1 MKNVVILV
9 LAISLYIVYSQSCY
23 SKTVKRVYTV
33 PNSSY
38 SSPYCDDLD
47 MIEEYLFGKT
57 YYKEA
62 PGLRL
67 NRIEESLFN
76 KTYPSLNIAQ
86 RMNRALENYR
96 DDYYNRNYLTQF
108 ANTAGIGTRI
118 RNRFIGQ
125 PTGFS
130 PSVINTPFSSGNFM
144 PGINYAGSHNRSYRY
159 GNFVPANMGAGVTIL
174 D

>member
-1 MKNVVILV
+1 MRKIIALTLLLSVFICIE
-9 LAISLYIVYSQSCY
+9 ACESR
-23 SKTVKRVYTV
+23 TVKRVYSV
-33 PNSSY
+33 PNDTY
-38 SSPYCDDLD
+38 SSPYCEDLD
-47 MIEEYLFGKT
+47 LIENYLYGKT

-76 KTYPSLNIAQ
+76 RTYPTMNIAQ

-108 ANTAGIGTRI
+108 ANPQSFGRRI
-118 RNRFIGQ
+118 RNQFIGQ
-125 PTGFS
+125 PTGFT
-130 PSVINTPFSSGNFM
+130 PPIINTPFASNGIM

-159 GNFVPANMGAGVTIL
+159 GNHIPANMGAGITIL

>member
-1 MKNVVILV
+1 MKSFLV
-9 LAISLYIVYSQSCY
+9 LTIAFATFVIFVQESYAE
-23 SKTVKRVYTV
+23 TVKRVY
-33 PNSSY
+33 NIRQNNY
-38 SSPYCDDLD
+38 NSPYSNDLD
-47 MIEEYLFGKT
+47 TIEEYLFGKT

-76 KTYPSLNIAQ
+76 KSYPTMNIAQ

-96 DDYYNRNYLTQF
+96 DDYYNRNTLTQF
-108 ANTAGIGTRI
+108 ANSSNFGGRI

-125 PTGFS
+125 PTGFT
-130 PSVINTPFSSGNFM
+130 PQIIQTPFSSGSFI
-144 PGINYAGSHNRSYRY
+144 PGINYGQASNRSYKY
-159 GNFVPANMGAGVTIL
+159 GNFVPANMGAGITIL